1 MVISADLVQIS
12 MEDPGT
18 QNSLHCRFIS
28 EEFVG
33 SIVTIFAELEDGSDF
48 KVQARQRDLA
58 SMSLEE
64 GVAFF
69 ASWSATDTHLIGGGQ
84 N

>member
-12 MEDPGT
+12 MEDPKL
-18 QNSLHCRFIS
+18 QNSLRCRFIS

-48 KVQARQRDLA
+48 KVQTRQRDLA
-58 SMSLEE
+58 NMALEE
-64 GVAFF
+64 GASFF
-69 ASWSATDTHLIGGGQ
+69 ASWNASDAHLIHP
-84 N
+84 NKA